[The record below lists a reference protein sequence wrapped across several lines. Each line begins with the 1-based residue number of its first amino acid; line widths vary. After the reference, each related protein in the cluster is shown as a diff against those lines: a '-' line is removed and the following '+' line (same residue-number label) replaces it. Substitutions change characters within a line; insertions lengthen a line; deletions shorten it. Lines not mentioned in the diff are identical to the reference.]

1 MTISGPRALVAE
13 DEILTG
19 EAVALDRQP
28 LGLGLRLLGGL
39 IDALLG
45 WIVFLAIAVF
55 GAASLVDAGVL
66 DEGTYQIFAI
76 VALVVCFAVVPI
88 AVETL
93 TRGRSLGKLAAG
105 GRIVRSDGGAIG
117 FRHAFIR
124 GLLGVLEVYMTLG
137 GVALVVGMF
146 TPRAQRLGDL
156 IAGTYSER
164 ARRTRLP
171 DPAPGVPD
179 PLAAWARVA
188 DVARLPDRLDAQVTR
203 FASGSGNLSPAVRA
217 RIAEELAGDVAPYVT
232 PLPAV
237 APELMLLGVAA
248 VRRERERRM
257 LRTERERAEIFAG
270 QDPFTGAPGPSTP
283 QWNGSAPRS

>member
-39 IDALLG
+39 IDALIG
-45 WIVFLAIAVF
+45 WLAYLALAVF
-55 GAASLVDAGVL
+55 GAGSLVDAGVL
-66 DEGTYQIFAI
+66 DEGTYRIFSI
-76 VALVVCFAVVPI
+76 VVLVVCFAVLPI
-88 AVETL
+88 TVETL
-93 TRGRSLGKLAAG
+93 SGGRSLGKLAAG

-117 FRHAFIR
+117 FRHAFVR
-124 GLLGVLEVYMTLG
+124 GLLGVLEIYMSFG
-137 GVALVVGMF
+137 GVALIVGMF

-156 IAGTYSER
+156 VAGTYSER

-171 DPAPGVPD
+171 DPSPGIPEQ
-179 PLAAWARVA
+179 LAGWARVA

-203 FASGSGNLSPAVRA
+203 FSSGASKLSPAARA
-217 RIAEELAGDVAPYVT
+217 RIASELVADIAPYVT
-232 PLPAV
+232 PLPHAPAEAV
-237 APELMLLGVAA
+237 LQGVAA
-248 VRRERERRM
+248 VRREREARM
-257 LRTERERAEIFAG
+257 LRAERERASVLAG
-270 QDPFTGAPGPSTP
+270 RDPFSGD

>member
-39 IDALLG
+39 IDALIG
-45 WIVFLAIAVF
+45 WLAYLALAVF
-55 GAASLVDAGVL
+55 GAGSLVDAGVL
-66 DEGTYQIFAI
+66 DEGTYRIFS
-76 VALVVCFAVVPI
+76 VVVLVVCFAVLPI
-88 AVETL
+88 TVETL
-93 TRGRSLGKLAAG
+93 SGGRSLGKLAAG

-117 FRHAFIR
+117 FRHAFVR
-124 GLLGVLEVYMTLG
+124 GLLGVLEIYMSFG
-137 GVALVVGMF
+137 GVALIVGMF

-156 IAGTYSER
+156 VAGTYSER

-171 DPAPGVPD
+171 DPSPGIPEQ
-179 PLAAWARVA
+179 LAGWARVA

-203 FASGSGNLSPAVRA
+203 FSSGASKLSPAARA
-217 RIAEELAGDVAPYVT
+217 RIASELVADIAPYVT
-232 PLPAV
+232 PLPQAPAEAV
-237 APELMLLGVAA
+237 LQGVAA
-248 VRRERERRM
+248 VRREREARM
-257 LRTERERAEIFAG
+257 LRAERERASALAG
-270 QDPFTGAPGPSTP
+270 RDPFSGD